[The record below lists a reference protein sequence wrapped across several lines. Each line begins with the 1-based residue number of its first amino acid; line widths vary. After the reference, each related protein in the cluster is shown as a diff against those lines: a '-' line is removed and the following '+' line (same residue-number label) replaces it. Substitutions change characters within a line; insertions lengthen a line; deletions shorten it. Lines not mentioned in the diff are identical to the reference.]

1 MGPTLT
7 RRELEELLTH
17 TVDLLTVLNGEGVIE
32 YDSPSIERILGY
44 EPGEL
49 VGENAFEYIHP
60 DDRQK
65 ALETF
70 TEAVE
75 ADGEYTTDGVEL
87 RYRHEDGS
95 WVWLESRG
103 SNKTACTLGGYVISS
118 RDISTRK
125 EYEQQLKRERDRLD
139 RFATVVSH
147 DLRNPSNVIR
157 GRVKLA
163 REDCRSEHLEQID
176 SAIDRMNRIIEDV
189 LTLAREGDDIG
200 STEPVALEDVVE
212 GAWEVVTDGLEDAEL
227 QVASGADR
235 LPSVRADDDRLRQL
249 LENLLRNAIEHGG
262 EDISVTVGTVP
273 DGFYVEDDGPGIP
286 VEERDAV
293 FDPGY
298 STAEEGTGFGLSI
311 VEQVAEAHGWDVRV
325 TDGTGGG
332 ARFEFTGVEFCV
344 T

>member
-95 WVWLESRG
+95 WV
-103 SNKTACTLGGYVISS
+103 
-118 RDISTRK
+118 
-125 EYEQQLKRERDRLD
+125 
-139 RFATVVSH
+139 
-147 DLRNPSNVIR
+147 
-157 GRVKLA
+157 
-163 REDCRSEHLEQID
+163 
-176 SAIDRMNRIIEDV
+176 
-189 LTLAREGDDIG
+189 
-200 STEPVALEDVVE
+200 
-212 GAWEVVTDGLEDAEL
+212 
-227 QVASGADR
+227 
-235 LPSVRADDDRLRQL
+235 
-249 LENLLRNAIEHGG
+249 
-262 EDISVTVGTVP
+262 
-273 DGFYVEDDGPGIP
+273 
-286 VEERDAV
+286 
-293 FDPGY
+293 
-298 STAEEGTGFGLSI
+298 
-311 VEQVAEAHGWDVRV
+311 
-325 TDGTGGG
+325 
-332 ARFEFTGVEFCV
+332 
-344 T
+344 